1 MADGAGKK
9 GLGPLAWVAIGC
21 GALLVVGVLLVGG
34 LTWWGYTKAKQVAGD
49 LDFEGNPG
57 LAAARVAIRLN
68 PELEEVAVDEQAGTI
83 TVRNT
88 TTGEELTVD
97 WSEIEQGR
105 MRFSSGDRE
114 LTVEGDSGG
123 EGGGLKVSGGEG
135 GGFELST
142 GNRVS
147 DEIPPWVPVPEGAE
161 PTERH
166 AMSHAEGTNGGFQL
180 ELDRPVGDVLDLY
193 RERLA
198 ADGFA
203 VRVNT
208 FEGDGESGGM
218 VTGSD
223 EAGGRNVVVMVR
235 DQAGT
240 AAVTVSYRTAAP
252 R

>member
-21 GALLVVGVLLVGG
+21 GALLVVGVLVVGG

-57 LAAARVAIRLN
+57 LAAARLAIRLN
-68 PELEEVAVDEQAGTI
+68 PELEEVAVDQDVGTI

-88 TTGEELTVD
+88 ETGEELTVD
-97 WSEIEQGR
+97 WSEVEKGR
-105 MRFSSGDRE
+105 MRFSSGDKE

-123 EGGGLKVSGGEG
+123 EGSGLRVSGGED
-135 GGFELST
+135 GGFELTT

-161 PTERH
+161 PTDRH
-166 AMSHAEGTNGGFQL
+166 AMTHAEGADGGFQL
-180 ELDRPVGDVLDLY
+180 ELDRPVAELLELY
-193 RERLA
+193 RERLSA
-198 ADGFA
+198 GGFA

-208 FEGDGESGGM
+208 FQGDGESGGM
-218 VTGSD
+218 VNATD

-235 DQAGT
+235 EEAGT
-240 AAVTVSYRTAAP
+240 ASLTVSYRTAAP
-252 R
+252 